1 MIVGYA
7 AFNKNY
13 LSPEVEK
20 MNIELREKYEEVIGL
35 EVHVQLLTNTKAYS
49 SDRNEYG
56 ALPNTNISVIN
67 LAHPGT
73 LPRSNKK
80 VFDFAIKM
88 GLACKCDI
96 TEFNV
101 YDRKNYFYPDLPKG
115 YQLTQ
120 DATPICVGG
129 VVEITTKSGK
139 TKSIALNRIHME
151 EDTGKSSHLD
161 GEVDTL
167 LDLNRAGVPLLE
179 IVTEPVLV
187 NSEEAYAFVTELRKM
202 VRYLGICDGNLEEGS
217 MRCDANI
224 SIRLRGS
231 DVLNPK
237 VEVKNMNSIRNV
249 QRAIE
254 GEIDRQIE
262 LTENGVTIESQTRMF
277 DAGEGITHALRSKE
291 EANDYRFHPE
301 PDLQPVIV
309 DQKWIDRIKA
319 DMPALPRE
327 LMRKFVDQ
335 YKLPEYDAIVL
346 TDQKDVALFF
356 DELCGKTIHYK
367 QASNLVMGAVK
378 SYINELTLAI
388 NDFPIS
394 TDRLAGLI
402 DLVQEN
408 KVSSSMANQQLFPE
422 MAKQTDKSALQLAE
436 ELGIIQDSSADS
448 MQPIIDEVLSKF
460 PKEVARYKDG
470 QKQLLGMFMGQVMKA
485 GKGKVDP
492 KVATKL
498 LKETLDK

>member
-1 MIVGYA
+1 MS
-7 AFNKNY
+7 K
-13 LSPEVEK
+13 
-20 MNIELREKYEEVIGL
+20 ELREKYEEVIGL

-49 SDRNEYG
+49 SDTNEYG

-73 LPRSNKK
+73 LPRSNKQ

-96 TEFNV
+96 TEYNI

-120 DATPICVGG
+120 DTTPICMGG
-129 VVEITTKSGK
+129 EVEITTKSGETK
-139 TKSIALNRIHME
+139 TIALNRIHME

-179 IVTEPVLV
+179 IVTEPVLL

-202 VRYLGICDGNLEEGS
+202 VRYLGVCDGNLEEGS

-224 SIRLRGS
+224 SIRLRGE
-231 DVLNPK
+231 DLLNPK

-262 LTENGVTIESQTRMF
+262 LTEEGVAIESQTRMF

-301 PDLQPVIV
+301 PDLQPVVV
-309 DQKWIDRIKA
+309 DQEWIDRVKA

-327 LMRKFVDQ
+327 LMRKFISD
-335 YKLPEYDAIVL
+335 YSLPAYDAVVL

-356 DELCGKTIHYK
+356 DALCGKTKHYK
-367 QASNLVMGAVK
+367 QASNWVMGAVK
-378 SYINELTLAI
+378 SYINELTLTI

-394 TDRLAGLI
+394 IDRLAGLI

-408 KVSSSMANQQLFPE
+408 KVSSSMANQKLFPE
-422 MAKQTDKSALQLAE
+422 MTKQTDKSALQLAE
-436 ELGIIQDSSADS
+436 ELGVIQNSNEDS
-448 MQPIIDEVLSKF
+448 MQPIIDEVLNKF
-460 PKEVARYKDG
+460 PAEVARYRDG
-470 QKQLLGMFMGQVMKA
+470 QTQLLGMFMGQVMKA

>member
-1 MIVGYA
+1 M
-7 AFNKNY
+7 NK
-13 LSPEVEK
+13 
-20 MNIELREKYEEVIGL
+20 ELREKYEEVIGL

-49 SDRNEYG
+49 SDKNEYG
-56 ALPNTNISVIN
+56 SLPNTNISVVN

-80 VFDFAIKM
+80 VLDYAIKM
-88 GLACKCDI
+88 GIACKSDI
-96 TEFNV
+96 TEFNY

-115 YQLTQ
+115 YQVTQ
-120 DATPICVGG
+120 DTTPICVGG
-129 VVEITTKSGK
+129 EVEITTKSGE
-139 TKSIALNRIHME
+139 TKKIALNRIHME

-161 GEVDTL
+161 GEEDTL

-179 IVTEPVLV
+179 IVTEPVLT

-202 VRYLGICDGNLEEGS
+202 VRYIGVCDGNLEEGS
-217 MRCDANI
+217 MRCDANV
-224 SIRLRGS
+224 SIRLRGTN
-231 DVLNPK
+231 VLNPK

-262 LTENGVTIESQTRMF
+262 MMENGIEIESQTRMF
-277 DAGEGITHALRSKE
+277 DATENITHALRSKE

-309 DQKWIDRIKA
+309 DQKWIDKIKA

-327 LMRKFVDQ
+327 LMRKFVKE
-335 YKLPEYDAIVL
+335 YALPEYDAVVL
-346 TDQKDVALFF
+346 TDQKDVALYFE
-356 DELCGKTIHYK
+356 ELCTKTKHYK
-367 QASNLVMGAVK
+367 QASNWVMGAVK
-378 SYINELTLAI
+378 SYINELTLTI
-388 NDFPIS
+388 QDFPIT

-402 DLVQEN
+402 DLIADN
-408 KVSSSMANQQLFPE
+408 KVSNSVANQQLFPE
-422 MAKQTDKSALQLAE
+422 MTKQTDKSALVLAE
-436 ELGIIQDSSADS
+436 TLGIIQDSDAGS
-448 MQPIIDEVLSKF
+448 MQPIIDEVLAKF
-460 PKEVARYKDG
+460 PNEVERYKGG

-498 LKETLDK
+498 LQETLDK

>member
-1 MIVGYA
+1 M
-7 AFNKNY
+7 NK
-13 LSPEVEK
+13 
-20 MNIELREKYEEVIGL
+20 ELREKYEEVIGL

-49 SDRNEYG
+49 SDTNEYG

-88 GLACKCDI
+88 GLACKSDI
-96 TEFNV
+96 TEYNV

-120 DATPICVGG
+120 NETPICMGG
-129 VVEITTKSGK
+129 EVEITTKTGEIK
-139 TKSIALNRIHME
+139 TILLNRIHME
-151 EDTGKSSHLD
+151 EDTGKSTHLD
-161 GEVDTL
+161 GESDTL

-179 IVTEPVLV
+179 IVTEPVLK

-202 VRYLGICDGNLEEGS
+202 VRYLGVCDGNLEEGS

-224 SIRLRGS
+224 SIRLRGT

-262 LTENGVTIESQTRMF
+262 LTERGVEIESQTRMF

-301 PDLQPVIV
+301 PDLQPVVV
-309 DQKWIDRIKA
+309 DEKWINKIKVE
-319 DMPALPRE
+319 MPALPRE
-327 LMRKFVDQ
+327 LMRKFINEFS
-335 YKLPEYDAIVL
+335 LPEYDAVVL
-346 TDQKDVALFF
+346 TDQKDVALYFE
-356 DELCGKTIHYK
+356 ELCTKTTHYK
-367 QASNLVMGAVK
+367 QASNWVMGAVK
-378 SYINELTLAI
+378 SYINELTLTMA
-388 NDFPIS
+388 DFPIS

-402 DLVQEN
+402 DLVQSN
-408 KVSSSMANQQLFPE
+408 KVSNSVANQQLFPE
-422 MAKQTDKSALQLAE
+422 MISQTDKSALELAE
-436 ELGIIQDSSADS
+436 ELGIIQDSSEDGL
-448 MQPIIDEVLSKF
+448 QPIVEEVLSKF
-460 PKEVARYKDG
+460 PDEVARYKGG

-485 GKGKVDP
+485 GKGKIDP
-492 KVATKL
+492 KVATVL
-498 LKETLDK
+498 LKKILG

>member
-1 MIVGYA
+1 M
-7 AFNKNY
+7 NK
-13 LSPEVEK
+13 
-20 MNIELREKYEEVIGL
+20 ELREKYEEVIGL
-35 EVHVQLLTNTKAYS
+35 EVHVQLLTKTKAYS
-49 SDRNEYG
+49 SDTNEYG

-73 LPRSNKK
+73 LPRSNKQ

-96 TEFNV
+96 TEFNT

-120 DATPICVGG
+120 DQTPICMGG
-129 VVEITTKSGK
+129 EVEITTKSGE
-139 TKSIALNRIHME
+139 TKKIALNRIHME

-161 GEVDTL
+161 GEEDTL

-179 IVTEPVLV
+179 IVTEPVIK

-217 MRCDANI
+217 MRCDANV
-224 SIRLRGS
+224 SIRLRGT

-262 LTENGVTIESQTRMF
+262 LTEQGVAIESQTRMF
-277 DAGEGITHALRSKE
+277 DAGENITHALRSKE

-301 PDLQPVIV
+301 PDLQPVVV
-309 DQKWIDRIKA
+309 DQKWIERIKTN
-319 DMPALPRE
+319 MPALPRE
-327 LMRKFVDQ
+327 LMRKFVDE
-335 YKLPEYDAIVL
+335 YKLPAYDAAVL

-356 DELCGKTIHYK
+356 DELCTKTTHYK
-367 QASNLVMGAVK
+367 QASNWVMGAVK

-388 NDFPIS
+388 KDFPIS

-402 DLVQEN
+402 ELVQEN

-422 MAKQTDKSALQLAE
+422 MAKQTDKSALKLAE
-436 ELGIIQDSSADS
+436 ELGIIQDSNEDS
-448 MQPIIDEVLSKF
+448 MQPIIDEVLNNF
-460 PKEVARYKDG
+460 PNEVARYKDG

-498 LKETLDK
+498 LKDTLDK